1 MSRLWA
7 NVLLL
12 LTGALWGSGFV
23 AQSMAMASI
32 GPLLFV
38 GLRFVAAA
46 LALLPLAMWEARNAK
61 RPLHRRNWMPFIWI
75 GVTLFAGSAAQQ
87 IGLVVTSV
95 SNSGFLTSLYII
107 MVPLLSVLV
116 FRQFPHWI
124 VWPAAMAALGGVYLL
139 SGGWAGS
146 LNAGDWF
153 TVLSAV
159 FWAIQIVL
167 IAKYAVESERPLAMA
182 FIQFALTGFLGIVT
196 ALFAE
201 KIDVAGIPAAVPLIL
216 YAGLLEGALAFTLQI
231 VAQRYTTSSNA
242 AIMLASEA
250 PFAALFGALILGER
264 LSPIALGGGAL
275 IVAAMLAVEIVPQ
288 LGRRTLAPAAQQ

>member
-38 GLRFVAAA
+38 GLRFCAAA
-46 LALLPLAMWEARNAK
+46 LALLPLAIWEARTAK
-61 RPLHRRNWMPFIWI
+61 RPLQRRHWMPFIWI
-75 GVTLFAGSAAQQ
+75 GVALFAGSVAQQ
-87 IGLVVTSV
+87 VGLVVTSV

-116 FRQFPHWI
+116 FRQIPHWI
-124 VWPAAMAALGGVYLL
+124 VWPAATAALCGVYLL

-146 LNAGDWF
+146 LNSGDWF

-167 IAKYAVESERPLAMA
+167 IAKYAAESERPLAMA
-182 FIQFALTGFLGIVT
+182 FTQFAVTGLFGLAA

-201 KIDVAGIPAAVPLIL
+201 KIDVTAIPAAFPQIL
-216 YAGLLEGALAFTLQI
+216 YAGIAEGAVAFTLQI

-242 AIMLASEA
+242 AIILASEA

-275 IVAAMLAVEIVPQ
+275 IVAAMLAVELVPQ
-288 LGRRTLAPAAQQ
+288 LGRRTLAAATQR